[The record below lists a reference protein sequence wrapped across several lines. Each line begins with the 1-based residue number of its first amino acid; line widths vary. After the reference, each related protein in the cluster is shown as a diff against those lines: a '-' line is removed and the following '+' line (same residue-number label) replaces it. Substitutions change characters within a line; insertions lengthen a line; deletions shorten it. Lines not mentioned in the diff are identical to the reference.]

1 MFPIPPA
8 LIKWLG
14 IAIALAALYGWGYI
28 KGGEHARAD
37 LAAYKAQVAARVQAQ
52 KAVAARV
59 TQEQQTT
66 TKEINDGYQAELAA
80 THAYYRGLLAH
91 ARTHT
96 VRAIP
101 AAAGGAHG
109 TPADALP
116 VAASQPVSAPVAI
129 PDDALHLADDCAATT
144 VQLVNL
150 QAWVGRE
157 EGL

>member
-1 MFPIPPA
+1 MLPIPPA

-14 IAIALAALYGWGYI
+14 VAIALAALFGWGYI

-37 LAAYKAQVAARVQAQ
+37 LAAYKAQVATKIEAQ

-91 ARTHT
+91 ARTGT

-109 TPADALP
+109 TPPDALP

-150 QAWVGRE
+150 QAWVRRE
-157 EGL
+157 GAL

>member
-1 MFPIPPA
+1 MLPIPPA

-14 IAIALAALYGWGYI
+14 IAIALGALYGWGYI
-28 KGGEHARAD
+28 KGGEHARAS

-91 ARTHT
+91 ARAGT
-96 VRAIP
+96 VRALP

-116 VAASQPVSAPVAI
+116 VAAGQPVSAPVAI

-150 QAWVGRE
+150 QGWVSRE
-157 EGL
+157 GAL

>member
-1 MFPIPPA
+1 MLPIPPA

-14 IAIALAALYGWGYI
+14 LAIALAALFGWGYI

-37 LAAYKAQVAARVQAQ
+37 LAAYKAQVATKIEAQ

-91 ARTHT
+91 ARTGT

-109 TPADALP
+109 PRADAVP

-150 QAWVGRE
+150 QAWVRRE
-157 EGL
+157 GAL